1 MRLALLF
8 ITLAVM
14 TPAVD
19 AATELCPNPNTLTGQ
34 PDPDHYRFVPA
45 DGLPTSVPS
54 PCNSC
59 DDPLNANFA
68 ACGVY
73 GFIHSAGCQGRQC
86 QDHQGIFNFYR
97 TFKNQ
102 FGLQYDIRYRDPIR
116 YPKAEGENCRFLVW
130 ALNPSIGV
138 EDIHTRTDYPY
149 WNQAWR
155 ASQHLVKPSFPVKQV
170 GFIIQSAITR
180 GQHQLHIHI
189 GRLFPDYRQAIDTLE
204 QNPSVTQHIIIRNR
218 LFYAR
223 YILNTSGKGPFTGAN
238 PFDVASGMIPEGIA
252 GIPEYG
258 IMAAMAPNRKGVF
271 VLAARGVERDQLNY
285 RAKQAC
291 RLTSPAPTVA
301 NPAPAHLP

>member
-1 MRLALLF
+1 MHRVLF
-8 ITLAVM
+8 LVAM
-14 TPAVD
+14 TIIPHIAN
-19 AATELCPNPNTLTGQ
+19 AATELCPNPNTLTGRA
-34 PDPDHYRFVPA
+34 DPDHYRYVPA
-45 DGLPTSVPS
+45 DGAPTAVPY

-59 DDPLNANFA
+59 DDPVNADFA

-73 GFIHSAGCQGRQC
+73 EFMHSADCQGKRC
-86 QDHQGIFNFYR
+86 QDNQGIFKFYR
-97 TFKNQ
+97 SFKNQ
-102 FGLQYDIRYRDPIR
+102 FGLQYDIRYRDPVR
-116 YPKAEGENCRFLVW
+116 YPRAEGENCRFLVW

-138 EDIHTRTDYPY
+138 EDVHTRTDYPY

-189 GRLFPDYRQAIDTLE
+189 GRLFPDYRQAIDNLE
-204 QNPSVTQHIIIRNR
+204 QDPTITQRITIRDHF
-218 LFYAR
+218 FYAR
-223 YILNTSGKGPFTGAN
+223 YILNASGKGPFTGAN

-258 IMAAMAPNRKGVF
+258 VMAAVAQNRKGIF

-291 RLTSPAPTVA
+291 RLSTPSPTIATPI
-301 NPAPAHLP
+301 PAHWP